1 MRTLRTAI
9 AGILALLAVAPAAA
23 QLPNIQDHAVWG
35 RIGSPASD
43 GGSGPS
49 QAVPFVNL
57 QQQLGVHT
65 LPEIYASDPAYG
77 VKCDGVTDDAPA
89 LQLAV
94 NAAATAANG
103 TGAWVVLP
111 SGTCEIYSNIFR
123 NTSTTPG
130 ILTVPGIKIRGQDKG
145 VTKLDTHV
153 ASDFLISAN
162 PAWRVAHQAA
172 FSTTTSTS
180 GGSLGTNTY
189 YLQITAN
196 DGLGHEIVV
205 TSPKSFSVTGPTG
218 SLSVPIPALSNPG
231 WTYTLYC
238 DTASTPAHYCG
249 LGGGD
254 ATGRTPGQT
263 IVVTS
268 VGTAHVA
275 PTTPVAVWQE
285 ASIRDLSITNSA
297 GTASA
302 SGISYFK
309 VGYSDLT
316 NVYMKGLT
324 GDGFSEKAYTGDIDG
339 SFNTGIH
346 GSKFDTINGTCVD
359 ATAAVLEQTSFTVDA
374 LSAFNVCGTAPANIG
389 TAVTISSI
397 QNSSSPS
404 VFTSTAHN
412 FQARDQI
419 AFTVTG
425 TTLASAYYRVGD
437 TVTSNSFNLVD
448 LNGVAV
454 DTTSLGAFVSG
465 TVTLSWRPPQIVNGA
480 ITGGGGCLAWAG
492 LIGTLRN
499 TNFTQC
505 NNFAFY
511 ASENGSNDNLT
522 IENVDVENTAGKGFY
537 IGAVVGGTLKN
548 FECLSTTSAG
558 KTIACVQEGTGF
570 TAGGV
575 QNFLID
581 VGKVRSDATPSTAF
595 EQFANTNFGATFTDT
610 NRVRNITWTAFD
622 AAGQTRTSGFVYDS
636 IFGGVQFSI
645 SAANTAKLIPLG
657 YGGCLPIHLKSPG
670 EWVCYHVPSAGIT
683 GAVTG
688 GLTPATSYNC
698 YARNSAAN
706 TSPYSIA
713 FACNAHATALN
724 EGYSVDST
732 DGSWSFIGTATT
744 DGSGNFQTT
753 GAQTSWYPATGA
765 SAPGNFSV
773 GGNLTVVGTS
783 NLNGLVTDGNGE
795 LMTNIAAP
803 STPAGGFDR
812 LWSDST
818 DKRLHDK
825 NDAGTIGTTVVAD
838 TGASNNFLTAISA
851 AGAISKAQPSFSNLS
866 GSNTAAQI
874 AGSAAS
880 HAVPIDVAGTPTW
893 KVISDCNGATTALNY
908 TQSSDAFSC
917 NSSVNAATLGGAT
930 FSAPGAI
937 GGGTP
942 STGAFTTVTSG
953 AHTVT
958 SASAN
963 ALAVGANGTTN
974 PAFNV
979 DDSTASSA
987 TGVNIKSA
995 AAAAGVAMSVLSSGT
1010 DEGFKIDA
1018 KGAGLV
1024 NLASVSTG
1032 GVKVGAGSDASSIT
1046 GTLLYLSNNGTTSMT
1061 IRNSSAH
1068 LELFFLASTSQ
1079 AFFGTS
1085 TAHDL
1090 VIRAN
1095 NTNAITVSATDESA
1109 TFASSTASSSPT
1121 TGSGIFGGG
1130 IGVSG
1135 NVWATGNHAVSVAAK
1150 TLLLKQGANG
1160 AVGTFVCTSGGS
1172 ITVSNTNV
1180 AVSDAIIISLNTVG
1194 GTVSTAP
1201 ALNAITA
1208 ATSFVAKCATSD
1220 TSTYNYAII
1229 KNAA

>member
-1 MRTLRTAI
+1 MKHLRNALI
-9 AGILALLAVAPAAA
+9 AALLLAGISPAFA

-111 SGTCEIYSNIFR
+111 SGTCEIYSNIYR
-123 NTSTTPG
+123 NTFTTPG
-130 ILTVPGIKIRGQDKG
+130 VLTVPGIKIRAQSKG

-172 FSTTTSTS
+172 FSATTSTS
-180 GGSLGTNTY
+180 GGSLATNTY

-218 SLSVPIPALSNPG
+218 SISVPIPALSNPG
-231 WTYTLYC
+231 WTYTFYC

-324 GDGFSEKAYTGDIDG
+324 GDGFSEKAYTGDNDG

-374 LSAFNVCGTAPANIG
+374 LSAFNLCGTAPANIG

-397 QNSSSPS
+397 QNSASPS
-404 VFTSTAHN
+404 VTTSTAHN
-412 FQARDQI
+412 FQSGDQV
-419 AFTVTG
+419 AFSVSG
-425 TTLASAYYRVGD
+425 ITLASAYYRVG
-437 TVTSNSFNLVD
+437 TAVTSNSFNLVD

-454 DTTSLGAFVSG
+454 DTTSLGSFTSG
-465 TVTLSWRPPQIVNGA
+465 TVSLAWRPPQIVNGA
-480 ITGGGGCLAWAG
+480 ITGGGGCFAWSG
-492 LIGTLRN
+492 LILTLRN

-511 ASENGSNDNLT
+511 ASEIGSNDNLT
-522 IENVDVENTAGKGFY
+522 IEAVDVENTAGKGFY
-537 IGAVVGGTLKN
+537 IGAAAGGSLKN

-570 TAGGV
+570 AAGGV
-575 QNFLID
+575 ANFLID

-595 EQFANTNFGATFTDT
+595 EQFANTNLAATFTDT
-610 NRVRNITWTAFD
+610 NRVRNITWTSFD

-645 SAANTAKLIPLG
+645 SGPNTAKLIPLG

-698 YARNSAAN
+698 YGRNSAAN

-744 DGSGNFQTT
+744 DGSGNFQAA

-803 STPAGGFDR
+803 STPASGFDR

-851 AGAISKAQPSFSNLS
+851 AGAISKAQPTFSNLATGTAPAFTLGGTVSGGGNQINNVIIGTSTPLAGTFTTLGSGAHTITSSSATCETVGLNGATNPVLKIDCSTASQAAGLSLTGAATGGTVALAAIDS
-866 GSNTAAQI
+866 GSNT
-874 AGSAAS
+874 G
-880 HAVPIDVAGTPTW
+880 
-893 KVISDCNGATTALNY
+893 LN
-908 TQSSDAFSC
+908 
-917 NSSVNAATLGGAT
+917 
-930 FSAPGAI
+930 
-937 GGGTP
+937 
-942 STGAFTTVTSG
+942 
-953 AHTVT
+953 
-958 SASAN
+958 
-963 ALAVGANGTTN
+963 
-974 PAFNV
+974 
-979 DDSTASSA
+979 
-987 TGVNIKSA
+987 
-995 AAAAGVAMSVLSSGT
+995 
-1010 DEGFKIDA
+1010 IDA
-1018 KGAGLV
+1018 KGTGLV

-1032 GVKVGAGSDASSIT
+1032 GVKVGGGSDASSIT
-1046 GTLLYLSNNGTTSMT
+1046 GTLLYVSSTSTTSMT
-1061 IRNSSAH
+1061 IRNSLNH
-1068 LELFFLASTSQ
+1068 IELFFLASSAQ

-1090 VIRAN
+1090 VMRSN
-1095 NTNAITVSATDESA
+1095 NTNAITLSATDQSA
-1109 TFASSTASSSPT
+1109 TFASTTASTSAT

-1135 NVWATGNHAVSVAAK
+1135 NVWASGNHAVSVAAK